1 MRFYEAFNAKLYERM
16 TTIFRLKRF
25 AVAIFPLS
33 LFVLW
38 SLAGFFYAYA
48 EDKQPELNLTVPQH
62 HENKAKQVLEP
73 GDKNS
78 TGQTPNQQPKQPQNL
93 PTDQS
98 KLQQKGDLSL
108 NARLTDKGADIA
120 KGLIWRIYE
129 PIYGVDNKLPL
140 VASSEG
146 GSAHFSLDP
155 GSYIVHVSFGHASA
169 MRRVTIRTD
178 QKAVETLVLDAGGL
192 KLNASMPEGKINP
205 KYLRFSIYSDD
216 SENDD
221 TALILADVKPGE
233 VVRLKAGSYHIVSN
247 YGSANAISRSDI
259 RVDAGKITEATMQHH
274 AALITLKLVRQEG
287 GEALADTSWSITN
300 DAGDIIRETV
310 GAYATLVLAEG
321 DYIAIA
327 KNKDQIYQKEFSVT
341 SGRDQD
347 VDVVTTAQ
355 NLPPVDDS
363 MD

>member
-1 MRFYEAFNAKLYERM
+1 MTLESRLKCTARIVVPASFFALWGVLSVFNAN
-16 TTIFRLKRF
+16 
-25 AVAIFPLS
+25 
-33 LFVLW
+33 
-38 SLAGFFYAYA
+38 A
-48 EDKQPELNLTVPQH
+48 EDKKPELNFAAPQQTDQDNKPKQGSEPKGANTSTTVHSPAT
-62 HENKAKQVLEP
+62 NK
-73 GDKNS
+73 
-78 TGQTPNQQPKQPQNL
+78 TPNILTDPVKAQQPVN
-93 PTDQS
+93 T
-98 KLQQKGDLSL
+98 QQKAELTL
-108 NARLTDKGADIA
+108 NARLTDKGSDISR
-120 KGLIWRIYE
+120 GLIWRIYE

-140 VASSEG
+140 VTSAEG

-155 GSYIVHVSFGHASA
+155 GSYIVHVSFGHASV
-169 MRRVTIRTD
+169 MRRITVRAE
-178 QKAVETLVLDAGGL
+178 QKLSETLVLDAGGL
-192 KLNASMPEGKINP
+192 KLNATMPEGKINP
-205 KYLRFSIYSDD
+205 QYLRFSIYSDD

-221 TALILADVKPGE
+221 TALILSDVKAGE
-233 VVRLKAGSYHIVSN
+233 VIRLKTGTYHIVSN

-274 AALITLKLVRQEG
+274 AALITLKLVRQQG

-300 DAGDIIRETV
+300 DSGDIIRETV

-341 SGRDQD
+341 SGRDED

-355 NLPPVDDS
+355 PAPPVDDS

>member
-1 MRFYEAFNAKLYERM
+1 MTGQSNSKSIEKIIFPAIIVICSWMFCAFN
-16 TTIFRLKRF
+16 
-25 AVAIFPLS
+25 S
-33 LFVLW
+33 H
-38 SLAGFFYAYA
+38 A
-48 EDKQPELNLTVPQH
+48 EDKKPELNLVAPEQH
-62 HENKAKQVLEP
+62 HQDNQFKQNAAP
-73 GDKNS
+73 KNS
-78 TGQTPNQQPKQPQNL
+78 TTPPVNPNSPQPHL
-93 PTDQS
+93 STGS
-98 KLQQKGDLSL
+98 SIQKADLALS
-108 NARLTDKGADIA
+108 ARLTDKGNDITR
-120 KGLIWRIYE
+120 GLIWRIYE

-146 GSAHFSLDP
+146 GDAHFTLDP

-169 MRRVTIRTD
+169 MRRITVSTD
-178 QKAVETLVLDAGGL
+178 QKMSEILVLNAGGL
-192 KLNASMPEGKINP
+192 KLNATMPEGKINP
-205 KYLRFSIYSDD
+205 QYLRFSIYSDD

-221 TALILADVKPGE
+221 TALILADVKPGK
-233 VVRLKAGSYHIVSN
+233 VIRLKAGDYHIVSN

-274 AALITLKLVRQEG
+274 AALITLKLVRQQG

-300 DAGDIIRETV
+300 DSGDIIRETV

-341 SGRDQD
+341 SGHDQD
-347 VDVVTTAQ
+347 VDVLTTAQ
-355 NLPPVDDS
+355 PVPPVDDS